1 LPIYEYECK
10 KCSHRFEIIQK
21 FSDKAIS
28 KCEKCNGKVRKLIAP
43 PALVFK
49 GTGWYVTDYSSK
61 GKEARSKE
69 NPEKGKSEKNKSGE
83 EKNRERNEREKGH
96 WKRVTRYKQ
105 NAIKRKI
112 FFRKK
117 MS

>member
-1 LPIYEYECK
+1 MPIYEYECK

-61 GKEARSKE
+61 GKEAQSKE
-69 NPEKGKSEKNKSGE
+69 NPEKIKSEKDKSGKKE
-83 EKNRERNEREKGH
+83 NGKKAIEKGTSESS
-96 WKRVTRYKQ
+96 KTPTKE
-105 NAIKRKI
+105 KSSSE
-112 FFRKK
+112 KK
-117 MS
+117 

>member
-1 LPIYEYECK
+1 MPIYEYECK

-49 GTGWYVTDYSSK
+49 GTGWYVTDYSAK
-61 GKEARSKE
+61 GKEAKSKE
-69 NPEKGKSEKNKSGE
+69 NPEKTKSEKDKSGK
-83 EKNRERNEREKGH
+83 EKTGKKESGKGTSDSSKTPSKEKSSSE
-96 WKRVTRYKQ
+96 
-105 NAIKRKI
+105 
-112 FFRKK
+112 KK
-117 MS
+117 